1 MDTFELEEEDE
12 WGWFITLDLD
22 SKTPK
27 TPKTPIYDNN
37 KKTYPP
43 KINNCDFFKNLLIYG
58 LFYSCLYID
67 NLYKC
72 INPYSCYKQKI
83 TN

>member
-1 MDTFELEEEDE
+1 MDTFELEEDD
-12 WGWFITLDLD
+12 WGLFVPLDLD
-22 SKTPK
+22 VK

-37 KKTYPP
+37 KKTYPT

-58 LFYSCLYID
+58 LFYSCLYIE

>member
-1 MDTFELEEEDE
+1 MDSFELEQEDE

-22 SKTPK
+22 AKTPI

-37 KKTYPP
+37 KKTYPT
-43 KINNCDFFKNLLIYG
+43 KINNCDLFKNLLIYG
-58 LFYSCLYID
+58 LFYSCLYIE